1 MGISAVTFV
10 STSSQVS
17 IISSASTISAMRL
30 SYLLFFLLLSTGLSI
45 AYAGVSI
52 EEYDSIE
59 LNASENEYDRIDPDI
74 SEDELM
80 KMLEDMGYDDNTI
93 DDLSEISD
101 LLDLIA
107 GDNTEEHLVDY
118 DYKIFGGEAF
128 IGDDIA
134 NTDADNLLYPDIDYQ
149 DKLFDVEATESNS
162 EETDD
167 AQKNN
172 SDEDESEIVWVPAAV
187 VQYDYEII
195 DLQEALD
202 IFDDADTQLDY
213 QEDQN
218 YKMFVQKALD
228 SSVKFENIYEEQ
240 RIFNI
245 ILLSGISL
253 ICLIVMFGLISL
265 AISMFSRLHPN
276 NPTRPD
282 RNVKLVKTEGIV
294 KSYAKLPVEM
304 KNILPSNV
312 AYKQLY
318 DV

>member
-1 MGISAVTFV
+1 MGVTFV
-10 STSSQVS
+10 SASSQVS

-59 LNASENEYDRIDPDI
+59 LNASENEYDSIDPDI

-80 KMLEDMGYDDNTI
+80 KMLEDMGYDDNTM

-172 SDEDESEIVWVPAAV
+172 SDEDESEIVWIPAAV
-187 VQYDYEII
+187 VQYDYEI
-195 DLQEALD
+195 DDVQEALD
-202 IFDDADTQLDY
+202 IFYDADTHLDY
-213 QEDQN
+213 QEDEN

-253 ICLIVMFGLISL
+253 IGLIIMFGLVSL
-265 AISMFSRLHPN
+265 AISMYTRLNSN
-276 NPTRPD
+276 NTTRPD

-304 KNILPSNV
+304 KNI
-312 AYKQLY
+312 
-318 DV
+318 

>member
-1 MGISAVTFV
+1 MGTAVTFV
-10 STSSQVS
+10 SASSQVS
-17 IISSASTISAMRL
+17 AISSALTIAAMRL
-30 SYLLFFLLLSTGLSI
+30 FYFLFFLALTTG
-45 AYAGVSI
+45 ASI

-59 LNASENEYDRIDPDI
+59 LTASENDYDNIDPDI

-80 KMLEDMGYDDNTI
+80 KMLEDMGYVVPDDNTM
-93 DDLSEISD
+93 DVSD

-107 GDNTEEHLVDY
+107 GDNHDIEEHPVDY
-118 DYKIFGGEAF
+118 DYKIFGGEAV

-134 NTDADNLLYPDIDYQ
+134 NIDDENLLYPDIDYQ
-149 DKLFDVEATESNS
+149 DKLSNVKITGNHN
-162 EETDD
+162 EETYVHE
-167 AQKNN
+167 NN
-172 SDEDESEIVWVPAAV
+172 SDEDESEIIWIPAAV
-187 VQYDYEII
+187 VQYDYEI
-195 DLQEALD
+195 DDVQEALD
-202 IFDDADTQLDY
+202 IFYDADTHLDY
-213 QEDQN
+213 QEDEN

-228 SSVKFENIYEEQ
+228 SSVKFENICEEQ

-253 ICLIVMFGLISL
+253 ICLIIMFGLVSL
-265 AISMFSRLHPN
+265 AISMYTRLHPN

>member
-1 MGISAVTFV
+1 MGVTFV

-93 DDLSEISD
+93 DDLSGISD

-202 IFDDADTQLDY
+202 I
-213 QEDQN
+213 
-218 YKMFVQKALD
+218 
-228 SSVKFENIYEEQ
+228 YEEQ

-282 RNVKLVKTEGIV
+282 KNVKLVKTEGIV

>member
-10 STSSQVS
+10 SASSQVS
-17 IISSASTISAMRL
+17 TISSALTISAMRL

-45 AYAGVSI
+45 AYEGVSI

-59 LNASENEYDRIDPDI
+59 LNASENEYDSIDPDI

-118 DYKIFGGEAF
+118 DYKIFGG
-128 IGDDIA
+128 DDFA

-149 DKLFDVEATESNS
+149 DKLFDVETTESNS

-202 IFDDADTQLDY
+202 IFDDADTQLD
-213 QEDQN
+213 
-218 YKMFVQKALD
+218 
-228 SSVKFENIYEEQ
+228 
-240 RIFNI
+240 
-245 ILLSGISL
+245 SL
-253 ICLIVMFGLISL
+253 
-265 AISMFSRLHPN
+265 
-276 NPTRPD
+276 
-282 RNVKLVKTEGIV
+282 
-294 KSYAKLPVEM
+294 
-304 KNILPSNV
+304 
-312 AYKQLY
+312 
-318 DV
+318 